1 MVTLMEV
8 DSRIFFNVARD
19 ILPEHTLINMIVG
32 TRGTGKTSAAKIEAL
47 QHYEKTGKRTV
58 WVRRYT
64 KELDKIIPSF
74 LGGIENLKNP
84 DGTPAIVKPDRY
96 KVEKKK
102 VVDLQNEKA
111 EVISFI
117 PLTTALYMKSAD
129 FSQYDYMVFDEF
141 LIPVGSVR
149 YIKNEV
155 FLFLELINSIVR
167 LRDNFTVFCLAN
179 HISNFNPYYDYFNLA
194 VEDSTNKISRPEFT
208 FLFLR
213 NKAYIA
219 EAKKTRLAKA
229 VQGTSYMEYAYGTEV
244 GVKSRNIVKQKSGK
258 LTQLCNISHHYKHYT
273 VYYNSMEQAVY
284 ISAYGNNKNIPT
296 IYTAVGEG
304 ADGELYWRSEDAMR
318 FITFLRYYLH
328 RNAFFAD
335 TPKQGTV
342 TLDLIN
348 LLT

>member
-1 MVTLMEV
+1 MEIN
-8 DSRIFFNVARD
+8 SSIFFNIARD
-19 ILPEHTLINMIVG
+19 ILPERTLINMIVG

-47 QHYEKTGKRTV
+47 QHYEKTGKKTV

-64 KELDKIIPSF
+64 KELDKIIPTF
-74 LGGIENLKNP
+74 LGGVEQLRNP
-84 DGTPAIVKPDRY
+84 DGSLAISDLSRY
-96 KVEKKK
+96 QVQKKSI
-102 VVDLQNEKA
+102 VDVQGKDKT
-111 EVISFI
+111 EVITFI

-194 VEDSTNKISRPEFT
+194 VEDNTDKISRPEFT

-213 NKAYIA
+213 NKAYID

-229 VQGTSYMEYAYGTEV
+229 VQGTSYLDYAYGTEV
-244 GVKSRNIVKQKSGK
+244 GVKARNIVKAKTGK

-273 VYYNSMEQAVY
+273 AYYSPMEQAVY
-284 ISAYGNNKNIPT
+284 ISNYGNNTSIPT

-304 ADGELYWRSEDAMR
+304 TEGEIYWKSDEASRVV
-318 FITFLRYYLH
+318 IFLRYYLH
-328 RNAFFAD
+328 HNALYAD
-335 TPKQGTV
+335 TNKQGSV
-342 TLDLIN
+342 TLDLIL

>member
-1 MVTLMEV
+1 MEV
-8 DSRIFFNVARD
+8 DSKLFFNVARD

-32 TRGTGKTSAAKIEAL
+32 TRGVGKTSAAKLEAL
-47 QHYEKTGKRTV
+47 QHYEKTGRRTV
-58 WVRRYT
+58 WVRRYS

-74 LGGIENLKNP
+74 MGGVAELRNP
-84 DGTPAIVKPDRY
+84 DGSKGIPNPDRY
-96 KVEKKK
+96 KITKKALVDVETEGKP
-102 VVDLQNEKA
+102 Q
-111 EVISFI
+111 VITFI

-167 LRDNFTVFCLAN
+167 LRDNFTVLCLAN
-179 HISNFNPYYDYFNLA
+179 HISNFNPYYEYFNLA
-194 VEDSTNKISRPEFT
+194 VEDNTDRIRRPEFT

-213 NKAYIA
+213 NKAYIQ

-229 VQGTSYMEYAYGTEV
+229 VQGTSYLDYAYGMEV
-244 GVKSRNIVKQKSGK
+244 GVKSRNIVKAKTGK

-273 VYYNSMEQAVY
+273 VYYSSIDQCVY
-284 ISAYGNNKNIPT
+284 VSSYGNNTAIPT
-296 IYTAVGEG
+296 IFTCVGEG
-304 ADGELYWRSEDAMR
+304 ADGELYWRGEDAIHI
-318 FITFLRYYLH
+318 ITFLRYYLH
-328 RNAFFAD
+328 RNSFFAD
-335 TPKQGTV
+335 TNKQGNV
-342 TLDLIN
+342 TLDLIA

>member
-1 MVTLMEV
+1 MEV
-8 DSRIFFNVARD
+8 DSKLFFNMARD
-19 ILPEHTLINMIVG
+19 ILPEHTLLNLIVG

-58 WVRRYT
+58 WVRRYS
-64 KELDKIIPSF
+64 KELDKIIPTF
-74 LGGIENLKNP
+74 LGGIEFLKNP
-84 DGTPAIVKPDRY
+84 DGSVAVPDLDRY
-96 KVEKKK
+96 KVEKKRI
-102 VVDLQNEKA
+102 VDIAGSEKN
-111 EVISFI
+111 EVITFV

-155 FLFLELINSIVR
+155 FLFLELVNSIVR
-167 LRDNFTVFCLAN
+167 LRDNFSVFCLAN

-194 VEDSTNKISRPEFT
+194 VEDNTDKISRPELT

-213 NKAYIA
+213 NKPYIE

-229 VQGTSYMEYAYGTEV
+229 VQGTPYIDYAYGMEV
-244 GVKSRNIVKQKSGK
+244 GIKSRNIVKSKTGK

-273 VYYNSMEQAVY
+273 AYYSPWEQEVY
-284 ISAYGNNKNIPT
+284 ISNYGNNTAIPT

-304 ADGELYWRSEDAMR
+304 EVGELYWKSEDAMR
-318 FITFLRYYLH
+318 VVTFLRYYLH
-328 RNAFFAD
+328 RNSFYAD
-335 TPKQGTV
+335 TNKQGSV
-342 TLDLIN
+342 TLDLIA